1 MKILDIATGNI
12 HEYGSNRHDSLR
24 ISGDGR
30 TLTYY
35 NLQCGEGSKYGDFRF
50 VMDDGKIPIESETEE
65 AEYGDYFF
73 NIGGFDSDDRE

>member
-1 MKILDIATGNI
+1 MKILDTATGSI
-12 HEYGSNRHDSLR
+12 HEYGSNPHDSLR

-50 VMDDGKIPIESETEE
+50 VMDDGKIPVESETVE
-65 AEYGDYFF
+65 AENGDYFF
-73 NIGGFDSDDRE
+73 NIGGFR

>member
-1 MKILDIATGNI
+1 MKILDTTTGNI
-12 HEYGSNRHDSLR
+12 HEYGSNPHDSLR

-50 VMDDGKIPIESETEE
+50 VMDDGKIPIESETVE
-65 AEYGDYFF
+65 AEFGDYFF
-73 NIGGFDSDDRE
+73 NIGGWNGE